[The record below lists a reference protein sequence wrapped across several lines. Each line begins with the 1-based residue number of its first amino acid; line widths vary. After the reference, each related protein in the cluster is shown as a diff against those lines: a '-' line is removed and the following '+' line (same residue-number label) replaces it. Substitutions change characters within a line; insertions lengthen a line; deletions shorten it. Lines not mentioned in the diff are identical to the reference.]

1 MTKVDYKRIEELYKT
16 LSSIE
21 NSGDDVLSDIKKEI
35 NNEELLLLKDEI
47 MPYLA
52 KCIALSLQQ
61 LRCQMDVSIQYDGS
75 GNLSYSFCKSG
86 SSALVRGNVKPADL
100 LDFRLVDESTN
111 NDATSTEKTRSK
123 TEILRV
129 EYPDGTVI
137 QHPKATDTFVEVIA
151 NSYPDLIHELN
162 IVHANVNIVS
172 REYSDQYASAQREIS
187 GGWLVFTNT
196 NTRRKREDLIKISE
210 ELDLGLKVDIVSIAT
225 GEIIIVDDNTNESG
239 RQKIKVSFPDGRIIQ
254 PNKVLETIVEVVKYA
269 GPERVRD
276 LNIIVCGDNL
286 VLKKPKHRYIKAC
299 KPVGNEWLVNTC
311 SSTPSKYEQIMFI
324 SERLNLNIK
333 AEIISWSSTDRY
345 GINDNPTLQ
354 LALDNIEEYVPTRNS
369 ELASAIN
376 KDVGNR
382 RLRIVDYSNKSF
394 VLYGDTSGYEKFLE
408 GQNGVYNKYLPEGPG
423 WLFSKKREIVI
434 MDFFKL
440 KNNEDSDKS
449 DLSTLLGQLSQMK
462 TMKNKW
468 MKSPHKA
475 IYLMALICGIRAGH
489 INHRKICL
497 DDYLIQT
504 FKDLWVK
511 YVPIGFPYA
520 MEIGNPF
527 IHLSSEPFY
536 FLHTI
541 SDIPDFNIGWSVSA
555 VKRVC
560 DYAYVSD
567 DFRNIIMSDDN
578 TREITKH
585 LVNEFGLKGCGDFTL
600 ANIQND
606 QNNTAFSNDATC
618 VPKLPKPKIPNR
630 YGAAM
635 FRLTYPSAAVE
646 ESDAFLDVYVNFVK
660 KAGAER
666 VRNLGIYS
674 LGANI
679 IAKQEEINIKYKK
692 QYKDIGG
699 GYYFNTI
706 STTQRKY
713 EVMTYISSCLNMG
726 IKVELVAKED

>member
-52 KCIALSLQQ
+52 KCIAMSLQQ

-86 SSALVRGNVKPADL
+86 SNALIRGDIKSED
-100 LDFRLVDESTN
+100 LVDLS
-111 NDATSTEKTRSK
+111 
-123 TEILRV
+123 
-129 EYPDGTVI
+129 
-137 QHPKATDTFVEVIA
+137 
-151 NSYPDLIHELN
+151 
-162 IVHANVNIVS
+162 
-172 REYSDQYASAQREIS
+172 IS
-187 GGWLVFTNT
+187 
-196 NTRRKREDLIKISE
+196 S
-210 ELDLGLKVDIVSIAT
+210 
-225 GEIIIVDDNTNESG
+225 DDNTPEDMTTESLDG
-239 RQKIKVSFPDGRIIQ
+239 TASTHSNQGKSRLSKIKVSFPDGRVIQ
-254 PNKVLETIVEVVKYA
+254 PHKVQDVIVEVVKYA
-269 GPERVRD
+269 GPERVQT
-276 LNIIVCGDNL
+276 LNIKVCGDNL
-286 VLKKPKHRYIKAC
+286 VLKHPRKLVYATAC
-299 KPVGNEWLVNTC
+299 KPVGGGWLVNTY
-311 SSTPSKYEQIMFI
+311 STTLAKFEQIKTI
-324 SERLNLNIK
+324 SERLRLGINV
-333 AEIISWSSTDRY
+333 EIIN
-345 GINDNPTLQ
+345 GINTESYHNIDSISSPQ
-354 LALDNIEEYVPTRNS
+354 LFQDDIVEYSHTLDNKSKDTIS
-369 ELASAIN
+369 AELDHR
-376 KDVGNR
+376 K
-382 RLRIVDYSNKSF
+382 LRIVDYSDKSF
-394 VLYGDTSGYEKFLE
+394 VLYGDSSGYEKFLE
-408 GQNGVYNKYLPEGPG
+408 EQSGVYNKYLPEGPG

-468 MKSPHKA
+468 IKSPHKA
-475 IYLMALICGIRAGH
+475 IYLITLICGIRAGH

-527 IHLSSEPFY
+527 MHLSSEPFY

-585 LVNEFGLKGCGDFTL
+585 LINEFGLKGCGDFTL

-679 IAKQEEINIKYKK
+679 IARQEEINIKYKK